1 MHDAQGMLATFRA
14 DPYPFYAMLRQQG
27 PVVHLERLRA
37 WNVVG
42 YAEALEVLRTPAVFS
57 SDVGRYAGGQGAGA
71 QNILG
76 LDPPRHTQLRELV
89 SRAFTPRRVAAL
101 EPVIGQLTQELLD
114 AVGAH
119 GAMDIVDDLAYP
131 LPVSVIALLL
141 GVPPADRARF
151 KRWSDVIVAH
161 LGGNLVEDAAPAA
174 PALAPALAEFRAYFE
189 AEIAA
194 RRQQP
199 RDDLVSA
206 LVAAE
211 VDGQQLTPEELLAFC
226 RLLLVAGN
234 ETTTNLIGNAVR
246 CLLDYPDQAERVRQD
261 VSLVPAYIEEVL
273 RFRSPVQGTRRWA
286 VTDTQLD
293 SQRLA
298 AGQLVL
304 VWVAA
309 ANRDPAVFPAP
320 EQFDLAREPNRHLAF
335 GHGPHFCLGAPL
347 ARLEAKVALTAIVQR
362 LPHLRRAD
370 DAPLDPVDAPA
381 MHGVKHLRVRFDAA
395 EAGAAR

>member
-14 DPYPFYAMLRQQG
+14 NPYPFYALLRQQG
-27 PVVHLERLRA
+27 AVAYTEPLRA
-37 WNVVG
+37 WSVVG
-42 YAEALEVLRTPAVFS
+42 YAEALELLRTPAVFS
-57 SDVGRYAGGQGAGA
+57 SDVDRYGGGQGAGA

-89 SRAFTPRRVAAL
+89 SRAFTPRRVAEL
-101 EPVIGQLTQELLD
+101 EPTITRLTDELLD
-114 AVGAH
+114 AAVPTGQ
-119 GAMDIVDDLAYP
+119 MDVVDDLAYP

-161 LGGNLVEDAAPAA
+161 LNRNLVEAAAPEP
-174 PALAPALAEFRAYFE
+174 PALAQAHAEFRAYFLD
-189 AEIAA
+189 EIAA

-211 VDGQQLTPEELLAFC
+211 VDGQQLTPDELLAFC

-246 CLLDYPDQAERVRQD
+246 CFLDFPEQTAPVRQNLA
-261 VSLVPAYIEEVL
+261 LVPAYIEEVL
-273 RFRSPVQGTRRWA
+273 RFRSPVQGTRRWTNVDA
-286 VTDTQLD
+286 PLGGKTIP
-293 SQRLA
+293 

-304 VWVAA
+304 VWLAA
-309 ANRDPAVFPAP
+309 ANRDPAAFPDP
-320 EQFDLAREPNRHLAF
+320 DRFDPTREPNRHLAF

-347 ARLEAKVALTAIVQR
+347 ARLEARVALTALLQR
-362 LPHLRRAD
+362 LPNLRRAD
-370 DAPLDPVDAPA
+370 DAPLEPVDAAA
-381 MHGVKHLRVRFDAA
+381 MHGVKHLRVRFDAP
-395 EAGAAR
+395 AAPR